1 MQSNVLY
8 KEDNMKANRI
18 FKITI
23 ALSMLLITSVVLL
36 NCGGGGGGGGSSS
49 SGGGGGS
56 ITANAIKFTTFS
68 YVDQQ
73 GIGIEAFRML
83 VPSDWK
89 FQGGITWRFE
99 NPGAPAVSSF
109 TVSDPIGKLELQL
122 LPAQSFF
129 STEDPTVLLYFPV
142 GSKYYGNEV
151 WQYPPLTPL
160 ETLKQII
167 LPRFR
172 GNVNNLKIV
181 DEQSLPEVASLLR
194 AGISSQQ
201 TTSIDAGKIR
211 IEYDQNSTS
220 MEEEIYCVV
229 ESNTFKTYYPLITY
243 NNALWMADY
252 LFTFKAEKGNL
263 DSQYKLFQ
271 TMMYSFR
278 LNPQWFNKYVQ
289 LIDYLVQ
296 QQITIIQDWGKL
308 SEYISQTSDEISDM
322 VWQSY
327 NNRNAASDRMAEDFS
342 NYINGTDTY
351 FNPVDQN
358 TVELPSGYSDAW
370 VNGLGEYILSDNA
383 NYNPNIG
390 SGQNWQRMEIR

>member
-1 MQSNVLY
+1 
-8 KEDNMKANRI
+8 MKTNRI
-18 FKITI
+18 FKTACTLPLCLMMSL
-23 ALSMLLITSVVLL
+23 ALLS
-36 NCGGGGGGGGSSS
+36 CGGGGGGGG
-49 SGGGGGS
+49 GGDGGTV
-56 ITANAIKFTTFS
+56 TANTMKFKTLS

-83 VPSDWK
+83 MPSDWK
-89 FQGGITWRFE
+89 FEGGIEWIFD

-109 TVSDPIGKLELQL
+109 RVQEPNGKAQLQL

-129 STEDPTVLLYFPV
+129 STEDPTVLNYFPV

-151 WQYPPLTPL
+151 RPYPALGPS

-167 LPRFR
+167 IPRFR
-172 GNVNNLKIV
+172 GNVTNYQIV
-181 DEQSLPEVASLLR
+181 SEQSLPEVADLLR
-194 AGISSQQ
+194 AGLPAQPN
-201 TTSIDAGKIR
+201 TTTEAAKIR
-211 IEYDQNSTS
+211 IEYEQNGKVI
-220 MEEEIYCVV
+220 EEEIYCVI
-229 ESNTFKTYYPLITY
+229 ETATFKTYYPIITY
-243 NNALWMADY
+243 NNTLWMADY
-252 LFTFKAEKGNL
+252 LFSFETEKGGF

-327 NNRNAASDRMAEDFS
+327 NNRNAANDEMAAEFS
-342 NYINGTDTY
+342 NYLMGTDTY
-351 FNPVDQN
+351 YDPIGQS
-358 TVELPSGYSDAW
+358 TVKLPSGYNDAW
-370 VNGLGEYILSDNA
+370 VNGLGEYILSDNV

-390 SGQNWQRMEIR
+390 SGQNWQRMEVR